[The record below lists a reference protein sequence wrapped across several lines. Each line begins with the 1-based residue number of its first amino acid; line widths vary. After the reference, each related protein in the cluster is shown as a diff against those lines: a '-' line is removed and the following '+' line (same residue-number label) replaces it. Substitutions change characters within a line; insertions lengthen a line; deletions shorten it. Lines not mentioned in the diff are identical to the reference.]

1 MKKGFDT
8 VDHNIL
14 LEKLDYYGV
23 RRIANEWFASYLKNR
38 KQFVS
43 IGGHISSTL
52 VIQTGFPQG
61 SILGPLLFLLY
72 INDLN
77 RSIKNLRAHHFAD
90 NTNILL
96 SNESLELLA
105 KKMNQDLKNLLQW
118 LKANKLSVN
127 VKKTE
132 LMIFHPKNTKLG
144 YGVKFKLNR
153 RRLTPFN
160 TVKYVGIVL
169 DEHLL
174 WTEQVNW
181 VNSKLNQT
189 IVILSKLRYSTSL
202 PILKIV

>member
-1 MKKGFDT
+1 M
-8 VDHNIL
+8 
-14 LEKLDYYGV
+14 
-23 RRIANEWFASYLKNR
+23 
-38 KQFVS
+38 
-43 IGGHISSTL
+43 
-52 VIQTGFPQG
+52 
-61 SILGPLLFLLY
+61 
-72 INDLN
+72 
-77 RSIKNLRAHHFAD
+77 RAYHFAD
-90 NTNILL
+90 DTIILL
-96 SNESLELLA
+96 SNKSLA